1 MRYSI
6 HDFNQEAALEF
17 TATVE
22 RTVTRGGERITKP
35 VTICLDAT
43 DLLILD
49 WFLRFYP
56 VAEKRTIN
64 GKEYAWIKRSKIT
77 EDLPILRISEKAA
90 SERLSKLCILG
101 LLEHEFVK
109 VGGSFSYYTFGGK
122 FAQLLYKEDGEGR
135 RSTSQG
141 VGGQPTTPVDGQ
153 PTTKD
158 KQLDNSY
165 IKDRKKK
172 TKKKVNQLAEAYTNN
187 TTLRNVLLSFIE
199 HRQELGK
206 PLTERAMSLI
216 LGKLDK
222 ASNDR
227 ERIEMLEASIANGW
241 TGVFPIR
248 EQGGTKKSP
257 YVVDYSDAF
266 SVI

>member
-6 HDFNQEAALEF
+6 YDFNQEAALEF

-22 RTVTRGGERITKP
+22 RTVTRNGERVTKP
-35 VTICLDAT
+35 VTICIDAT

-49 WFLRFYP
+49 WFVKFYP
-56 VAEKRTIN
+56 IAQKQTIN
-64 GKEYAWIKRSKIT
+64 GKEYAWIKRSKIID
-77 EDLPILRISEKAA
+77 DLPILRISEKAA

-109 VGGSFSYYTFGGK
+109 AGGSFSYYTFGEKLGK
-122 FAQLLYKEDGEGR
+122 LLYKESGEGG

-141 VGGQPTTPVDGQ
+141 VGGQPTTPVGGQ

-158 KQLDNSY
+158 RQLDNTY
-165 IKDRKKK
+165 IKNRKKN
-172 TKKKVNQLAEAYTNN
+172 TKKKVYDLAENYTNN
-187 TTLRNVLLSFIE
+187 TTLREVLFSFIE
-199 HRQELGK
+199 HRKELGK

-222 ASNDR
+222 ARNDR

-241 TGVFPIR
+241 TGVFPIK
-248 EQGGTKKSP
+248 EQGGTKKSH

>member
-22 RTVTRGGERITKP
+22 RTVTRNGERVTKP
-35 VTICLDAT
+35 VTICIDAT

-49 WFLRFYP
+49 WFVKFYP
-56 VAEKRTIN
+56 IAQKQTIN
-64 GKEYAWIKRSKIT
+64 GKEYAWIKRSKIID
-77 EDLPILRISEKAA
+77 DLPILRISEKAA

-109 VGGSFSYYTFGGK
+109 VGGSFSYYTFGEK
-122 FAQLLYKEDGEGR
+122 FGRLLYKGSGEDR

-141 VGGQPTTPVDGQ
+141 VGGQPTTPVGGQ

-158 KQLDNSY
+158 KQLDNTY
-165 IKDRKKK
+165 IKKKN
-172 TKKKVNQLAEAYTNN
+172 TKNKVTKQAEAYTNN
-187 TTLRNVLLSFIE
+187 SALRDVLYSFIE

-206 PLTERAMSLI
+206 PLTERAFALI
-216 LGKLDK
+216 LSKLDRAK
-222 ASNDR
+222 HDR

-241 TGVFPIR
+241 TGVFPVK
-248 EQGGTKKSP
+248 ENHGGTKKSP